1 MLGYVCL
8 FQLWFGWE
16 GFAQKKCS
24 KTKSNDAEATV
35 DTGEKNVILDTDL
48 TSFTKVNSKWIV
60 DKYLKY
66 KTTKLLEDS
75 LGDNLNGLGC
85 GSNF

>member
-8 FQLWFGWE
+8 FQLWFGGE

-35 DTGEKNVILDTDL
+35 DTGEKNVILFKMNCRL
-48 TSFTKVNSKWIV
+48 I
-60 DKYLKY
+60 LKIQNY
-66 KTTKLLEDS
+66 ETPRR
-75 LGDNLNGLGC
+75 
-85 GSNF
+85 